1 MKRVISLLFILIIS
15 FLLFSCSNTTVKKV
29 TKVTPSVVVSPV
41 KPSEPIGTSSIP
53 AFDKTAVMKLAGK
66 SVPVL
71 MYHSISYEKDN
82 PICLPVEKFEEHLK
96 YLKDNGYYTIT
107 LTDLYNYLM
116 KNTPVPEKSVVL
128 TFDDG
133 YENNYTAMFP
143 LLKKYNFKATIFV
156 ITANIDKE
164 PRSMTSKQLLE
175 MEKYGVDIESH
186 TVNHEHL
193 KTLTKN
199 KQLETLTQ
207 SKKDLEKILNKQIN
221 FIAYPYGEYN
231 KDTLL
236 AAKEA
241 GYTMAFT
248 TDGRWSSKKNGILS
262 LDRVYISSLKD
273 ISDFKNRIT
282 NPNYSFN

>member
-1 MKRVISLLFILIIS
+1 
-15 FLLFSCSNTTVKKV
+15 
-29 TKVTPSVVVSPV
+29 
-41 KPSEPIGTSSIP
+41 
-53 AFDKTAVMKLAGK
+53 
-66 SVPVL
+66 
-71 MYHSISYEKDN
+71 
-82 PICLPVEKFEEHLK
+82 
-96 YLKDNGYYTIT
+96 
-107 LTDLYNYLM
+107 M

-262 LDRVYISSLKD
+262 LDRVYINSLKD